1 MDASEN
7 IMYTV
12 GIVLIVL
19 GLIVGLSN
27 AKARSEGTDWYSL
40 ITNNPTMYRGTAV
53 EGQGRV
59 LQQIANDEFLMN
71 QHYGDLFHIK
81 LVGSA
86 LYVTVRQDDD
96 VRYAGQLDGVY
107 TYTTIQDK
115 EKTVPCIAV
124 SYITVLPKK

>member
-1 MDASEN
+1 MDTWEV
-7 IMYTV
+7 IGY
-12 GIVLIVL
+12 
-19 GLIVGLSN
+19 VGLAVCVILGVAAGISN